1 MNGLGSKPSGSDAL
15 SAAGQWTAG
24 WWVHARPVVSPNFD
38 ERPAGVT
45 IDMVVMHY
53 ISLPERQFGTGAPLD
68 LFCNRLNPAQHP
80 DFEPL
85 RGLRV
90 SSHFFI
96 ARTGEVMQLVSCLH
110 RAWHAGVSQWRGREK
125 CNDFS
130 IGIELEG
137 SSLEAFEPAQYR
149 SLAALCDS
157 ISAQWAVSHW
167 VGHSDI
173 APERKS
179 DPGPFFD
186 WSQLPKIAAENDRSV
201 QK

>member
-1 MNGLGSKPSGSDAL
+1 VFESSSLGGSPPEA
-15 SAAGQWTAG
+15 QWEAG
-24 WWVHARPVVSPNFD
+24 WWRHARPVVSPNFD
-38 ERPAGVT
+38 ERPAAVA

-53 ISLPERQFGTGAPLD
+53 ISLPERQFGTHAPLD
-68 LFCNRLNPAQHP
+68 LFCNRLNPGQHP
-80 DFEPL
+80 EFEVL

-90 SSHFFI
+90 SAHFFI
-96 ARTGEVMQLVSCLH
+96 TRTGEVVQLVSCLH
-110 RAWHAGVSQWRGREK
+110 RAWHAGVSKWRGREK

-137 SSLEAFEPAQYR
+137 SGFEPFEPAQYR
-149 SLAALCDS
+149 SLAALCDA
-157 ISAQWAVSHW
+157 ISAQWAVLHW

-186 WSQLPKIAAENDRSV
+186 WSRLPKIAAENDRDV